1 MITDKKNA
9 LTEIA
14 FEWYTDEVSNA
25 TDWAKLKKF
34 FLKRFTDGRDQF
46 KHRIVAEKT
55 IRQEGE

>member
-9 LTEIA
+9 LTETA

-25 TDWAKLKKF
+25 TDWAKLEKF
-34 FLKRFTDGRDQF
+34 FLKRFIDGRDRF

-55 IRQEGE
+55 I